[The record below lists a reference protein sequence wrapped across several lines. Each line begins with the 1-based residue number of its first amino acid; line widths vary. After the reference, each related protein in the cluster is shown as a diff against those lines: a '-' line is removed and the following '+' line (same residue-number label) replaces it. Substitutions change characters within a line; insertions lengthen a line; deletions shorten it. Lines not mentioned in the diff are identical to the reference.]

1 MKGERIL
8 PLKVNLAPYYVGIA
22 IFLASL
28 ALLLLTLVD
37 IRRGFLFSPDY
48 FKVGNPSVLLNLN
61 AGQLPLLL
69 IGGLGVWLA
78 YGYMKRF
85 EMSTKGKSLNLK
97 TTAMVMAIAIVVLIV
112 IDLFT
117 YRGVPASR
125 TLEAGKMSAGAG
137 IMGQGLAIPIASL
150 PGWLQP
156 AGDGINYLLLVWHAT
171 VLGVLLGSLFLVA
184 AGTSLITRLKG
195 NGFGAHLLGA
205 AMALPTPFCSCCA
218 APIGGALYRKGA
230 SLGPVLAFTIAAPML
245 NITTLILAASL
256 LPPEFAL
263 LRIAGGIIVA
273 VFLPYAVSLIAS
285 RWITDEETGVLRRK
299 DGRLVSWATNF
310 MTAYSRLFHFENLLI
325 TESPKSPTTLISTW
339 MGMAGRLAKVV
350 VPIFIITAPLTAYI
364 VRAMPDT
371 ANNLLGVTIT
381 SFFATLLMAPTWS
394 EIAFAGGMIAK
405 GFPTLAAVALIAL
418 PAVSI
423 PCLLIISGAIG
434 KLRIA
439 VITGLAVF
447 LAGIVAGVIFL

>member
-1 MKGERIL
+1 MKAEQTL
-8 PLKVNLAPYYVGIA
+8 PLKVNLAPYYIGIA
-22 IFLASL
+22 AFLVSL
-28 ALLLLTLVD
+28 ALLLLTIVD

-48 FKVGNPSVLLNLN
+48 FKVGSPSVLLYLN
-61 AGQLPLLL
+61 SSHLLL
-69 IGGLGVWLA
+69 LLVGGLGVWLA
-78 YGYMKRF
+78 YSYLKRV
-85 EMSTKGKSLNLK
+85 EGSLDGKSLNL
-97 TTAMVMAIAIVVLIV
+97 TTMATVVAIAIGVLIV

-137 IMGQGLAIPIASL
+137 IMGQGLAIPVASL

-184 AGTSLITRLKG
+184 AGIGLITRLKG
-195 NGFGAHLLGA
+195 NGFGAHVLGA

-245 NITTLILAASL
+245 NITTLILATAL
-256 LPPEFAL
+256 LPTEFAL
-263 LRIAGGIIVA
+263 LRIAGGVIIA
-273 VFLPYAVSLIAS
+273 VFLPYVVSFIAS
-285 RWITDEETGVLRRK
+285 RWVTDEETGVK
-299 DGRLVSWATNF
+299 HGRLVLWSTKF

-325 TESPKSPTTLISTW
+325 TESPKSPTALISTW

-350 VPIFIITAPLTAYI
+350 VPIFIVTAPLTAYI

-371 ANNLLGVTIT
+371 ANNFLGVTIT
-381 SFFATLLMAPTWS
+381 SFFATLLMSPTWS

-405 GFPTLAAVALIAL
+405 GFPALAAVALIAL

>member
-1 MKGERIL
+1 MKDEGT
-8 PLKVNLAPYYVGIA
+8 LKISPTPYYTGIA
-22 IFLASL
+22 AFLVSL
-28 ALLLLTLVD
+28 AVLLLTVVD
-37 IRRGFLFSPDY
+37 IRRGFLFSPNY
-48 FKVGNPSVLLNLN
+48 FKLGNPSVLLNLN
-61 AGQLPLLL
+61 LGQLPLLL

-78 YGYMKRF
+78 YRYMKGF
-85 EMSTKGKSLNLK
+85 EKGLDGKGPNLK
-97 TTAMVMAIAIVVLIV
+97 TMATVVAIAIGVLIV

-125 TLEAGKMSAGAG
+125 ALEAGKMSAGAG
-137 IMGQGLAIPIASL
+137 IMGQGLAIPVASL
-150 PGWLQP
+150 PDWLQP

-195 NGFGAHLLGA
+195 NGFSSHLLGA

-256 LPPEFAL
+256 LPAKFAL

-285 RWITDEETGVLRRK
+285 RWITDEETGVK
-299 DGRLVSWATNF
+299 HGRLVSWATKF

-325 TESPKSPTTLISTW
+325 TESPKSPTALISTW

-350 VPIFIITAPLTAYI
+350 IPIFIVTAPITAYI

-371 ANNLLGVTIT
+371 ANNLPGVIIT

-405 GFPTLAAVALIAL
+405 GFPALAAVSLIAL

-434 KLRIA
+434 KMRIA

-447 LAGIVAGVIFL
+447 LAGIIAGVIFL

>member
-1 MKGERIL
+1 MSAERTLRIS
-8 PLKVNLAPYYVGIA
+8 PTPYYTGIA
-22 IFLASL
+22 AFLVSL
-28 ALLLLTLVD
+28 ALLLLTVVD
-37 IRRGFLFSPDY
+37 IRWGFLFSPDF
-48 FKVGNPSVLLNLN
+48 FKVGTPSVLLNLN
-61 AGQLPLLL
+61 PGQLPMLL
-69 IGGLGVWLA
+69 IGGLGVRLA
-78 YGYMKRF
+78 YRYMKGF
-85 EMSTKGKSLNLK
+85 ENKVEGKRLNLK
-97 TTAMVMAIAIVVLIV
+97 TLTTIAAIAIGALIV

-125 TLEAGKMSAGAG
+125 TLEAGKMSPGAG
-137 IMGQGLAIPIASL
+137 IMGQGLAIPVASL
-150 PGWLQP
+150 PRWLQP

-171 VLGVLLGSLFLVA
+171 LVSILLGSLFLTA
-184 AGTSLITRLKG
+184 NGTGLIDKLRG
-195 NGFGAHLLGA
+195 RGFGAHLIGA
-205 AMALPTPFCSCCA
+205 AMAIPTPFCSCCA

-263 LRIAGGIIVA
+263 LRIAGGVIIT

-285 RWITDEETGVLRRK
+285 RWITDEENGTK
-299 DGRLVSWATNF
+299 HGRLLSWSAKF
-310 MTAYSRLFHFENLLI
+310 MTAYSRLFRFEKLLN
-325 TESPKSPTTLISTW
+325 TETPESPTALISTW
-339 MGMAGRLAKVV
+339 LHMAGRLATVV
-350 VPIFIITAPLTAYI
+350 LPIFIVTAPLTAYI

-381 SFFATLLMAPTWS
+381 SFFATLLMSPTWS

-405 GFPTLAAVALIAL
+405 GFPALAAVSLIAL

-434 KLRIA
+434 KMRIA

-447 LAGIVAGVIFL
+447 LAGIIAGVIFL